1 MFLTPDPFAGSPQ
14 HSTKCS
20 RGPRPPH
27 SPGAYL
33 GPQSVR
39 LNFPPGRHDRNY
51 RAARRK
57 GTGQRRE
64 RAGRDFEDKA
74 PGCGSAGTL
83 EGALLF
89 RASPRGR
96 GGHPRFGHSPAW
108 LSPLSLPALSPPVLP
123 ILGLF
128 SRLPPP
134 SALRTSAVCDSFPL
148 CPVTHLD
155 GILLLFL
162 KYASWLRSAP
172 AFFLAELNAVE
183 LRRLKT

>member
-1 MFLTPDPFAGSPQ
+1 MFLTLDPFAGSPQ

-20 RGPRPPH
+20 RDPRPPH

-33 GPQSVR
+33 RPQSVS

-108 LSPLSLPALSPPVLP
+108 LSPGCLCPFPRCLPLYCPFSGSSPVYLRPPPCGPAQCVTLFHSVLSLTWTES
-123 ILGLF
+123 
-128 SRLPPP
+128 SY
-134 SALRTSAVCDSFPL
+134 SF
-148 CPVTHLD
+148 
-155 GILLLFL
+155 
-162 KYASWLRSAP
+162 
-172 AFFLAELNAVE
+172 
-183 LRRLKT
+183 